1 VAAARYDLIVD
12 QGSDYLLRIPVLNE
26 FGQPVTVTGWT
37 VSGQIR
43 APRSASTVLQQ
54 LDVVPNGT
62 YVELRI
68 PRATSSAWTWVAA
81 RYDVE
86 LVSTDG
92 TGNRL
97 IEGGVYVRP
106 EVTRA

>member
-1 VAAARYDLIVD
+1 MPAARYDLIVE
-12 QGSDYLLRIPVLNE
+12 QGSDYLLRVPVLNE

-37 VSGQIR
+37 VTGQVR
-43 APRSASTVLQQ
+43 ARHSSDTVLQQ
-54 LDVVPNGT
+54 LDVTPNGT

-68 PRATSSAWTWVAA
+68 PRATSSAWTFLAA

-86 LVSTDG
+86 IVSPGSEG
-92 TGNRL
+92 TRL

-106 EVTRA
+106 EITRT